1 MYNYFKNVTEENMS
15 HKFKLEKVHE
25 TRDYLFEKINQNELM
40 SQKQNMVFRTINYI
54 EHFLILGTTITGC
67 ISISAFA
74 SLVGIPV
81 GITSSSI
88 GLKICA
94 KTEAISRYK
103 SIIKKRKK
111 ITIK

>member
-1 MYNYFKNVTEENMS
+1 MTEENMS
-15 HKFKLEKVHE
+15 HKCRLEKVHE

-40 SQKQNMVFRTINYI
+40 NKKRNNVFRTINYI
-54 EHFLILGTTITGC
+54 DHFLILGTTITGC

-74 SLVGIPV
+74 SLAGIPV
-81 GITSSSI
+81 VITSSSI

-103 SIIKKRKK
+103 
-111 ITIK
+111 

>member
-1 MYNYFKNVTEENMS
+1 MYNYFKNMTEENMS
-15 HKFKLEKVHE
+15 HKCRLEKVHE

-40 SQKQNMVFRTINYI
+40 NKKRNNVFRTINYI
-54 EHFLILGTTITGC
+54 DHFLILGTTITGC

-74 SLVGIPV
+74 SLAGIPV
-81 GITSSSI
+81 VITSSSI

-103 SIIKKRKK
+103 
-111 ITIK
+111 

>member
-1 MYNYFKNVTEENMS
+1 MTEENMS
-15 HKFKLEKVHE
+15 HKCRLEKVHE

-40 SQKQNMVFRTINYI
+40 NKKRNNVFRTINYI

-74 SLVGIPV
+74 SLAGIPV
-81 GITSSSI
+81 VITSSSI

-103 SIIKKRKK
+103 
-111 ITIK
+111 

>member
-1 MYNYFKNVTEENMS
+1 MTEENMS
-15 HKFKLEKVHE
+15 HRFRLEKVHE
-25 TRDYLFEKINQNELM
+25 TRDYLFEKLNQNELM
-40 SQKQNMVFRTINYI
+40 NQKQNKVFRTINYI

-67 ISISAFA
+67 ISISASA

-81 GITSSSI
+81 VITSSWI

-103 SIIKKRKK
+103 
-111 ITIK
+111 